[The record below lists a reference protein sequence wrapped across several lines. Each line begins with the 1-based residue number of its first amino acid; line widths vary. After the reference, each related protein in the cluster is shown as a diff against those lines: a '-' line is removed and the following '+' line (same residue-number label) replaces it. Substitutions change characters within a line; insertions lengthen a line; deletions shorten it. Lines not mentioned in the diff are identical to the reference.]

1 MRAVILAAAAAVV
14 VVAGCGAGSSPSP
27 KSSPPTPSSAISEGA
42 TATGA
47 TSTGATSTSGA
58 GETSSASSS
67 TAGYGQL
74 ITTVSVIEV
83 AGGASYEITPA
94 DALRSRV
101 SPEIVDAAWE
111 QVTAQLPEPPTP
123 GLRDQFVC
131 HVYFAARKPVWHIEP
146 WRPDAGYPATIAAAC
161 NPGPIADP
169 DRS

>member
-14 VVAGCGAGSSPSP
+14 VVGGCGAGSSPSQ
-27 KSSPPTPSSAISEGA
+27 KSSPPTPSSATSEGA
-42 TATGA
+42 TA
-47 TSTGATSTSGA
+47 TGATSTSGA

-146 WRPDAGYPATIAAAC
+146 WRPDVGYPATIAAAC